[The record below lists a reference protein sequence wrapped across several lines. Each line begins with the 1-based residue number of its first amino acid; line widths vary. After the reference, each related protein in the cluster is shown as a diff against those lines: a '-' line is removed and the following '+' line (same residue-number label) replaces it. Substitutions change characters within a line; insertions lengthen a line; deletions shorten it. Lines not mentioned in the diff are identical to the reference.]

1 MSDKLIA
8 STNIAALRANMNL
21 TIDRTGILKKL
32 HTAYLDLF
40 RFEKV
45 PEHIFVE
52 SCKECYG
59 NFMTKDVCL
68 DFYDRIKLPKS
79 ATSESAGFDFFAP
92 FTFHLCAGSSMTIP
106 TGIRWV
112 CDIKKF
118 RDSME
123 SILSLEFAKRTEFGV
138 EPVPTTFG
146 FDSMESM
153 IGLSLN
159 LYPRSGLGFKHRLGF
174 ADTVAIIDS
183 DYANSD
189 NYGHILVKM
198 WFPEPETVQ
207 NYGIR
212 YPDGSWKEVSKSG
225 FYSRQELLE
234 VKQGTAMCQGIVTP
248 YLKHPDYA
256 SNKSRNGGFGSTTD
270 KE

>member
-1 MSDKLIA
+1 MNEKLITA
-8 STNIAALRANMNL
+8 TRANTNI

-45 PEHIFVE
+45 PEHIFLQ

-59 NFMTKDVCL
+59 NFMPKDVYME
-68 DFYDRIKLPKS
+68 FYDRIKLPKS

-123 SILSLEFAKRTEFGV
+123 SILSVHLAERQGFDI
-138 EPVPTTFG
+138 VPSVFG
-146 FDSMESM
+146 FDSMESL

-212 YPDGSWKEVSKSG
+212 YPDGTWKEVSKSG

-256 SNKSRNGGFGSTTD
+256 SDKIRNGGFGSTTN